1 MISTREGTTCFYHLD
16 PFAGTAVTREDGTR
30 FSADQVASGKAS
42 MFWSSWFRGDCDL
55 PADPAAQVTWREGT
69 VGPPAGD
76 RGTPLSAEPEPDRAA
91 SGPSDG
97 TAGSP
102 REPTRADRLRTR
114 VARLKA
120 WDRDVRIG
128 AGMVAAFCVLIA
140 CTSPA
145 LNLGLEANRTVV
157 LVVTGLAAVDFGFL
171 LLRWDRCAQQMLLI
185 FPVLLLVGEV
195 TLALLTKGVAADY
208 TGFLTLGFVY
218 IGLTQPRGT
227 GLAFCLLAGPTWAMS
242 QQHWA
247 PGLGIKLGLTMLV
260 WLLLS
265 GFLAVRTT
273 RDQNNNR
280 QLVSHAYSDVL
291 TGLGNRRALSDRVEH
306 LIANPVPSG
315 SSR

>member
-1 MISTREGTTCFYHLD
+1 
-16 PFAGTAVTREDGTR
+16 
-30 FSADQVASGKAS
+30 
-42 MFWSSWFRGDCDL
+42 
-55 PADPAAQVTWREGT
+55 
-69 VGPPAGD
+69 
-76 RGTPLSAEPEPDRAA
+76 
-91 SGPSDG
+91 
-97 TAGSP
+97 
-102 REPTRADRLRTR
+102 
-114 VARLKA
+114 
-120 WDRDVRIG
+120 
-128 AGMVAAFCVLIA
+128 MVAAFCVLIA